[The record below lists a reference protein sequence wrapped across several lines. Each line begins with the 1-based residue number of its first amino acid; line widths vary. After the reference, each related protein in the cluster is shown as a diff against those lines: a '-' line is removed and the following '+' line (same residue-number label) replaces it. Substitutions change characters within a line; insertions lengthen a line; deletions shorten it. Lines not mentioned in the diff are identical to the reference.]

1 MRLTSK
7 GRYAVTAAVDLVLNA
22 GDRLVSPADIA
33 VRQGLSQAYLER
45 LLGQMR
51 HGRLV
56 QSVRGPGGGYRLAR
70 PAEAISVADVVRAVN
85 EPLDSTRCGGRRN
98 CHGDRPCLTHDL
110 WESLNVQ
117 VERYLDGITLAQ
129 VAQGMPVPMQSFP
142 MHSHNR
148 GERNERNIIDGQGR

>member
-22 GDRLVSPADIA
+22 GDGLVSPAGIA
-33 VRQGLSQAYLER
+33 ARQDLSQAYLER

-51 HGRLV
+51 RSRLV

-70 PAEAISVADVVRAVN
+70 PAEEISVADVVRAVN
-85 EPLDSTRCGGRRN
+85 ESLDSTRCGGRRN
-98 CHGDRPCLTHDL
+98 CHGDRPCLTHNL

-117 VERYLDGITLAQ
+117 VEQYLDRITLAE
-129 VAQGMPVPMQSFP
+129 VAQGMPAPIRNFP
-142 MHSHNR
+142 MHTTTK
-148 GERNERNIIDGQGR
+148 GERNERNITDSQGR